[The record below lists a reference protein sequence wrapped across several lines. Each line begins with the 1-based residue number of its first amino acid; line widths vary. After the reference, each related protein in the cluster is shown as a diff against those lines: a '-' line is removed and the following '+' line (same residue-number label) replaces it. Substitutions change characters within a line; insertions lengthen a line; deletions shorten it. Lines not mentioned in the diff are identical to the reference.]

1 VKILVVDD
9 SKLARNRL
17 IKSINEFSLKNII
30 IEEASDGIDAMEK
43 YAKFRADIVVTDIEM
58 PRMDGV
64 ELAIML
70 RGLNSTL
77 EIIIVSS
84 VANEQIM
91 QKIKKDK
98 RINFI
103 KKPINIQKLKMF
115 LLRTEQN
122 TQLKEKN

>member
-1 VKILVVDD
+1 MKILVVDD